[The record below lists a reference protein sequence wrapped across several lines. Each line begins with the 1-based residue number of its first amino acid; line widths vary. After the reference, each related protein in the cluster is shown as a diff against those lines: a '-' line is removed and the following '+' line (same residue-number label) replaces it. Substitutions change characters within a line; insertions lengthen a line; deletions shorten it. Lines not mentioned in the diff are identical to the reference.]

1 MLRKKV
7 DSNII
12 LLWLE
17 IYDYSEFKILIGS
30 IVMTE
35 KEKMIAG
42 KIYDPSAEE
51 LGKGRA
57 KAHRLCTD
65 YNHTYEEEEEK
76 RFAILKELIPDCGK
90 GVYLQGPIQFDYGYN
105 TSIGENSYANFNFT
119 VLDCSTVTIGRDV
132 FFGPN
137 VSLVTPLHPYLPEE
151 RRMRLKED
159 GSAYDLEYAKPIVIG
174 DDCWFGSN
182 VTVIGG
188 VTIGSGTIIGAG
200 SVVTKDIPSGV
211 LAAGNPCKVIRKITE
226 EDSIE

>member
-1 MLRKKV
+1 MGR
-7 DSNII
+7 
-12 LLWLE
+12 E
-17 IYDYSEFKILIGS
+17 
-30 IVMTE
+30 IVMTDIALTE

-42 KIYDPSAEE
+42 KIYDPSGEE
-51 LGKGRA
+51 LAKARA
-57 KAHRLCTD
+57 EAHRLCTD

-76 RFAILKELIPDCGK
+76 RLNILKDLIPTISK

-105 TSIGENSYANFNFT
+105 TFIGENSYANFNLT
-119 VLDCSTVTIGRDV
+119 VLDCSTVTIGKDV

-137 VSLVTPLHPYLPEE
+137 VSLVTPVHPYLPDE
-151 RRMRLKED
+151 RRMRFRED

-211 LAAGNPCKVIRKITE
+211 LAAGNPCRVIREITN
-226 EDSIE
+226 EDSIELKKELW

>member
-1 MLRKKV
+1 MGR
-7 DSNII
+7 
-12 LLWLE
+12 E
-17 IYDYSEFKILIGS
+17 
-30 IVMTE
+30 IVMTDIALTE

-42 KIYDPSAEE
+42 KIYDPSGEE
-51 LGKGRA
+51 LAKARA

-76 RFAILKELIPDCGK
+76 RLNILKDLIPTISK

-105 TSIGENSYANFNFT
+105 TFIGENSYANFNLT
-119 VLDCSTVTIGRDV
+119 VLDCSTVTIGKDV

-137 VSLVTPLHPYLPEE
+137 VSLVTPVHPYLPDE
-151 RRMRLKED
+151 RRMRFRED

-211 LAAGNPCKVIRKITE
+211 LAAGNPCRVIREITN
-226 EDSIE
+226 EDSIELKKELW

>member
-1 MLRKKV
+1 MKSMASRRWKTRWFIK
-7 DSNII
+7 
-12 LLWLE
+12 
-17 IYDYSEFKILIGS
+17 LIKEKTT
-30 IVMTE
+30 MTD
-35 KEKMIAG
+35 KEKMISG
-42 KIYDPSAEE
+42 KIYDASVEE
-51 LGKGRA
+51 LAKGRA

-65 YNHTYEEEEEK
+65 YNQTYEEEEEK
-76 RFAILKELIPDCGK
+76 RLSILKELIPTLSK

-105 TSIGENSYANFNFT
+105 TTIGENSYANFNFT

-151 RRMRLKED
+151 RRMRFRED

-211 LAAGNPCKVIRKITE
+211 LAAGNPCRVIREITE
-226 EDSIE
+226 ADSIELKKELW

>member
-1 MLRKKV
+1 
-7 DSNII
+7 
-12 LLWLE
+12 
-17 IYDYSEFKILIGS
+17 
-30 IVMTE
+30 MTE
-35 KEKMIAG
+35 KEKMIVG
-42 KIYDPSAEE
+42 KIYDPSGEE
-51 LGKGRA
+51 LAKGRA

-65 YNHTYEEEEEK
+65 YNRTYEEEEEK
-76 RFAILKELIPDCGK
+76 RLTILKELIPTLSK
-90 GVYLQGPIQFDYGYN
+90 GVYFQGPIQFDYGYN
-105 TSIGENSYANFNFT
+105 TFIGENSYANFNFT
-119 VLDCSTVTIGRDV
+119 VLDCSTVTIGKDV

-151 RRMRLKED
+151 RRMRFRED

-211 LAAGNPCKVIRKITE
+211 LAVGNPCRVIRELTQ
-226 EDSIE
+226 EDSIELKKELW

>member
-1 MLRKKV
+1 MTDK
-7 DSNII
+7 
-12 LLWLE
+12 LL
-17 IYDYSEFKILIGS
+17 
-30 IVMTE
+30 TE

-42 KIYDPSAEE
+42 KIYDPSGEE
-51 LGKGRA
+51 LAKGRA

-65 YNHTYEEEEEK
+65 YNRTYEEDEEK
-76 RFAILKELIPDCGK
+76 RLSILKELIPTLSK

-105 TSIGENSYANFNFT
+105 TFIGENSYANFNFT
-119 VLDCSTVTIGRDV
+119 VLDCSTVTIGKDV

-137 VSLVTPLHPYLPEE
+137 VSLVTPMHPYLPEE
-151 RRMRLKED
+151 RRMRFRED
-159 GSAYDLEYAKPIVIG
+159 GPAYDLEYAKPIVIG

-211 LAAGNPCKVIRKITE
+211 LAAGNPCRVIRELTQ
-226 EDSIE
+226 EDSIELKKELW

>member
-1 MLRKKV
+1 MT
-7 DSNII
+7 D
-12 LLWLE
+12 
-17 IYDYSEFKILIGS
+17 KIL
-30 IVMTE
+30 TE

-42 KIYDPSAEE
+42 KIYDPSGQE
-51 LGKGRA
+51 LAKGRA

-76 RFAILKELIPDCGK
+76 RLSILKELIPTLSK
-90 GVYLQGPIQFDYGYN
+90 GVFLQGPIQFDYGYN
-105 TSIGENSYANFNFT
+105 TFIGENSYANFNFT
-119 VLDCSTVTIGRDV
+119 VLDCSTVTIGKDV

-137 VSLVTPLHPYLPEE
+137 VSLVTPVHPYLPGE
-151 RRMRLKED
+151 RRMRFRED

-188 VTIGSGTIIGAG
+188 VTIGNGTIIGAG

-211 LAAGNPCKVIRKITE
+211 FAAGNPCRVIRELTQ
-226 EDSIE
+226 EDSIEHKKELW